1 VGSIEPGRFAD
12 LIAVSADPLKDVSAL
27 EHVHF
32 VMKNGEV
39 LKIR

>member
-1 VGSIEPGRFAD
+1 VIAPGKVAD
-12 LIAVSADPLKDVSAL
+12 LIAVAADPLKDVSSI

-39 LKIR
+39 LKNR